1 MATFEIDDLDTG
13 SSVTVNLVFNL
24 VFANTWDTASGDGTI
39 LGFQKGEWQFSGAAG
54 RLIMS
59 GLNAGQL
66 CFFTIRLVSSPTT
79 DPFALVNPGDSGD
92 ALLLNSSDHASWTMI
107 SK

>member
-1 MATFEIDDLDTG
+1 MATFEIDDVDSG

-24 VFANTWDTASGDGTI
+24 VFANTWSTVSGDGTI
-39 LGFQKGEWQFSGAAG
+39 LGDSSGEWQFSGAAG
-54 RLIMS
+54 RLIIS
-59 GLNAGQL
+59 GSTGQL
-66 CFFTIRLVSSPTT
+66 CFFTISLVMSPTT
-79 DPFALVNPGDSGD
+79 DPFARVNPGDSGD